1 MNREVVVDT
10 RTIVWIT
17 QKQNIGIDCIEISFN
32 TDIYRQSRLPLIVNS
47 SDSQACHDRIV
58 LWITSLALQ
67 ILGLSRDI
75 AVYMTNTLQLVT
87 YDNNTAFG
95 VSIEEYF
102 RTTPQLQGSWQGNR
116 TWYYDHGR
124 ENIQRNT
131 FSCTR
136 PRQPQRKYLDWK
148 VWKPT
153 LETMINN
160 ISNRT
165 LKYSLGSWCK

>member
-102 RTTPQLQGSWQGNR
+102 PTTPQLQGS
-116 TWYYDHGR
+116 
-124 ENIQRNT
+124 
-131 FSCTR
+131 
-136 PRQPQRKYLDWK
+136 
-148 VWKPT
+148 
-153 LETMINN
+153 
-160 ISNRT
+160 
-165 LKYSLGSWCK
+165 